1 MKQWNH
7 RIEQSKK
14 DGCIEITCYLMSLF
28 CAFSAVNSLKKK
40 KKKKLQCINS
50 ITWSSEHNLC
60 MKILCLVIHNYSEIL
75 ILKYVLPFI
84 YLLILNHHFLVVMNL

>member
-40 KKKKLQCINS
+40 KKLQCINS

-60 MKILCLVIHNYSEIL
+60 MKIR
-75 ILKYVLPFI
+75 
-84 YLLILNHHFLVVMNL
+84 YLFGHS